1 MYFFLSSNP
10 FAELGQWNYDFSD
23 PNGGQMGRVALPGM
37 TFVYET
43 EDPVILVVNHF
54 ELWVQL
60 PEQLPEQRR
69 RR

>member
-54 ELWVQL
+54 EL
-60 PEQLPEQRR
+60 
-69 RR
+69 